1 MTRIVILGAG
11 PTGLGAAYRL
21 QELGHADWDI
31 YEKSDHVGGL
41 ASSFTDDKGFTY
53 DVGGHVLFSH
63 YPYFDRLV
71 EKMLGD
77 NFTNNRREA
86 WIWMQDRYVPY
97 PFQNNIRHLAKEDV
111 LACLTGL
118 IAAQRE
124 HRATDNFEDW
134 INATFG
140 AGIARVFM
148 LPYNF
153 KVWATP
159 ARLMSTQ
166 WMGERVS
173 VVDVERVLR
182 NVVFEQDDT
191 SWGPNNTF
199 KYPLRG
205 GTGAIYRAFVPYI
218 ESRLHLG
225 KAAVAV
231 DLERKTVEFDDGTGT
246 SYDVLIST
254 MPLDLLVASSQQA
267 PAYVREA
274 ATRLVHN
281 SSYIVS
287 VGVAR
292 SNPTTKCW
300 MYYPEDNTP
309 FYRVTY
315 LSNYS
320 PYMTPDKDHFL
331 LLAETTHS
339 PWKPEPKET
348 IVQRVIDGMVATR
361 LLEESDRSRIVA
373 THQIDVPYEYPV
385 PTLERDEALAAVQP
399 FFMERDVYSRG
410 RFGAWLYEIGNMD
423 HSVMQGVET
432 VDRILL
438 GSEEVTWKPASPSPQ
453 RIPAA
458 VA

>member
-1 MTRIVILGAG
+1 
-11 PTGLGAAYRL
+11 
-21 QELGHADWDI
+21 
-31 YEKSDHVGGL
+31 
-41 ASSFTDDKGFTY
+41 
-53 DVGGHVLFSH
+53 LFSH

-77 NFTNNRREA
+77 NFTNIRREA

-124 HRATDNFEDW
+124 QRDSETFEEW

-159 ARLMSTQ
+159 ARLMSKQ

-182 NVVFEQDDT
+182 NVVSSRTTRPGGRTTLQVPASRRHRRDL
-191 SWGPNNTF
+191 SS
-199 KYPLRG
+199 LRPVH
-205 GTGAIYRAFVPYI
+205 RAATAP
-218 ESRLHLG
+218 G

-254 MPLDLLVASSQQA
+254 MPLDLLVASSREA
-267 PAYVREA
+267 PSYVREA

-292 SNPTTKCW
+292 PNSTTKCW

-320 PYMTPDKDHFL
+320 PHMTPDKDHFL

-348 IVQRVIDGMVATR
+348 IVQRVIDGW
-361 LLEESDRSRIVA
+361 SR
-373 THQIDVPYEYPV
+373 P
-385 PTLERDEALAAVQP
+385 
-399 FFMERDVYSRG
+399 
-410 RFGAWLYEIGNMD
+410 
-423 HSVMQGVET
+423 
-432 VDRILL
+432 
-438 GSEEVTWKPASPSPQ
+438 GS
-453 RIPAA
+453 
-458 VA
+458 